1 MTLLVADLRAHV
13 DVVLQLFLQGI
24 QRVLRKEVAQR
35 NEATIAS
42 EGTAQKGN
50 DFREVEFDLMLRLWK
65 GPEGWSGRKSG
76 FKETLID
83 LILLY

>member
-35 NEATIAS
+35 NEATIPS

-65 GPEGWSGRKSG
+65 GGERGRGGRVVLSRH
-76 FKETLID
+76 
-83 LILLY
+83 